1 MSLTPP
7 PLDVPLLPVR
17 MLNEYAYCPRLFALM
32 WVHQEWA
39 DSGDTI
45 RGNTVHRQVDSGGGS
60 LPLESEAPAVARS
73 VELSDEGLGL
83 IAKIDLVEAE
93 GGRVVPVDYK
103 KGEAPPIPEG
113 AWEPERVQVCA
124 QALLLRA
131 NGYVCDEAALYFAG
145 SRRRVR
151 VPISEALVATTLKLR
166 DAAREVA
173 ASGALPPPL
182 VNSSKCPRCAL
193 VGICLPDEH
202 HQITGK
208 VDQVRPIVAAR
219 HDGVPLVV
227 QQHGGTLGRDGE
239 EIVVSDRTGP
249 IGRVRMADTSRVVI
263 YGNST
268 VTAPLLHELANRDVP
283 VAWHSYGG
291 WFQGMFTGAGG
302 RNAIHRI
309 HQHRAAADPARCLEI
324 SRGFVRSKIHN
335 QRVLLRRNGKPLETD
350 LIRLKDLV
358 GEVDRAEDLNQLLGV
373 EGEAAAIYFRRFDT
387 MLRVD
392 ASLRDIFKFEK
403 RNRRP
408 PADPVNALLSFA
420 YAILS
425 RELTVT
431 LHGIGL
437 DPYVGFL
444 HQPRYGRPALALDL
458 MEEFRPVL
466 ADSAV
471 ITAINKGEVGPG
483 DFIVHPTGCALTT
496 DGRRAFVRAVER
508 RLDDEA
514 THPVFGTRLSYRRI
528 IEVQA
533 RGLSKVLMG
542 DLATWPEYRV
552 R

>member
-1 MSLTPP
+1 MSEAA
-7 PLDVPLLPVR
+7 VEIPLLPVR

-39 DSGDTI
+39 DSADTV
-45 RGNTVHRQVDSGGGS
+45 RGNTVHRQVDAGGGS
-60 LPLESEAPAVARS
+60 LPRDSEAPAVARS

-93 GGRVVPVDYK
+93 GGKVVPVDYK

-131 NGYVCDEAALYFAG
+131 NGYACDEAALYFAG

-151 VPISEALVATTLKLR
+151 VPLTEALIQTTL
-166 DAAREVA
+166 AARDNARRVA
-173 ASGALPPPL
+173 ASATLPPPL

-202 HQITGK
+202 HTVTGS
-208 VDQVRPIVAAR
+208 VDTVRPIVASR

-227 QQHGGTLGRDGE
+227 QQHGGSLGRDGE
-239 EIVVSDRTGP
+239 EIVISDRQGP
-249 IGRVRMADTSRVVI
+249 VGRVRIADTSRVLI

-268 VTAPLLHELANRDVP
+268 LTAPLLHELANRDVP

-302 RNAIHRI
+302 RNALHRI
-309 HQHRAAADPARCLEI
+309 EQHRAAADPDRALAFA
-324 SRGFVRSKIHN
+324 RGFVRSKIHN
-335 QRVLLRRNGKPLETD
+335 QRVLLRRNGKPEESD
-350 LIRLKDLV
+350 LIRLKDLA
-358 GEVDRAEDLNQLLGV
+358 GEVDQADSLAHLLGV

-392 ASLRDIFKFEK
+392 AALREVFRFER

-425 RELTVT
+425 RELTIT
-431 LHGIGL
+431 LHGVGL

-444 HQPRYGRPALALDL
+444 HQPRFGRPALALDL
-458 MEEFRPVL
+458 MEEFRPVI

-471 ITAINKGEVGPG
+471 LTAINKGEVGPN
-483 DFIVHPTGCALTT
+483 DFIVHPTGCALTQ

-514 THPVFGTRLSYRRI
+514 THPAFGTRMSYRRI
-528 IEVQA
+528 LEVQA

-542 DLATWPEYRV
+542 DLEAWPEYRV

>member
-1 MSLTPP
+1 MS
-7 PLDVPLLPVR
+7 DIPLLPVR

-32 WVHQEWA
+32 WVHQEWS
-39 DSGDTI
+39 DSGDTV
-45 RGNTVHRQVDSGGGS
+45 RGRTVHAQVDAGGGN
-60 LPLESEAPAVARS
+60 LPVDSEAPVVARS
-73 VELSDEGLGL
+73 VELSDEELGL
-83 IAKIDLVEAE
+83 IAKIDLVEGAA
-93 GGRVVPVDYK
+93 GKVVPVDYK
-103 KGEAPPIPEG
+103 KGEVAPVSEG

-131 NGYVCDEAALYFAG
+131 NGYTCDEAALYFAG

-151 VPISEALVATTLKLR
+151 VPINEALIRTTLRAR
-166 DAAREVA
+166 DEARAVA
-173 ASGALPPPL
+173 ASGQLPEPL
-182 VNSSKCPRCAL
+182 VGSAKCPRCAL

-202 HQITGK
+202 QHVRGRL
-208 VDQVRPIVAAR
+208 DGDAVRPIIPSR

-227 QQHGGTLGRDGE
+227 HQHGGMLALDGE
-239 EIVVSDRTGP
+239 QIVVHDRKGP
-249 IGRVRMADTSRVVI
+249 IGRVRLADTSRVIV
-263 YGNST
+263 YGSPT
-268 VTAPLLHELANRDVP
+268 VTSPLLHELSTRDIP

-309 HQHRAAADPARCLEI
+309 AQHRAAADPVAALRI
-324 SRGFVRSKIHN
+324 ARGFVRSKIHN
-335 QRVLLRRNGKPLETD
+335 QRVLLRRNGKPEDSD
-350 LIRLKDLV
+350 LIRLRELVSQVDL
-358 GEVDRAEDLNQLLGV
+358 AEDLNQLLGV
-373 EGEAAAIYFRRFDT
+373 EGEAASIYFRRFDT
-387 MLRVD
+387 LLRVD
-392 ASLRDIFKFEK
+392 ASLRETFHFER

-431 LHGIGL
+431 LHGVGL

-444 HQPRYGRPALALDL
+444 HQPRFGRPALALDL
-458 MEEFRPVL
+458 MEEFRPVI

-483 DFIVHPTGCALTT
+483 DFQVHPTGCALTA
-496 DGRRAFVRAVER
+496 DGRRAFVRTVER

-514 THPVFGTRLSYRRI
+514 THPVFNTRLSYRRI
-528 IEVQA
+528 LEVQA

-542 DLATWPEYRV
+542 ELERWPEYRV

>member
-1 MSLTPP
+1 MS
-7 PLDVPLLPVR
+7 DIPLLPVR

-32 WVHQEWA
+32 WVHQEWS

-45 RGNTVHRQVDSGGGS
+45 RGRTVHRQVDEGGGS
-60 LPLESEAPAVARS
+60 VPLDAEAPVVARS
-73 VELSDEGLGL
+73 VDLGDDELGL

-103 KGEAPPIPEG
+103 KGEVPPVPEG

-131 NGYVCDEAALYFAG
+131 NGYTCEEGALYFAA

-151 VPISEALVATTLKLR
+151 VPITDALVETTLKAR
-166 DAAREVA
+166 DAARRVA
-173 ASGALPPPL
+173 ASSQLPPPL
-182 VNSSKCPRCAL
+182 VGSTKCPRCAL

-202 HQITGK
+202 HAVKGTGN
-208 VDQVRPIVAAR
+208 DDAVRPIIPSR

-227 QQHGGTLGRDGE
+227 QQHGGQLGKDGE
-239 EIVVSDRTGP
+239 EIVVSDRNGP
-249 IGRVRMADTSRVVI
+249 IGRVRMADTSRVAI

-283 VAWHSYGG
+283 VSFHSYGG
-291 WFQGMFTGAGG
+291 WFQGIFTGAGG

-309 HQHRAAADPARCLEI
+309 AQHRAAAQPERCLELA
-324 SRGFVRSKIHN
+324 RGFVRAKIHN
-335 QRVLLRRNGKPLETD
+335 QRVLLRRNGAPEETD
-350 LIRLKDLV
+350 LIRLKELV
-358 GEVDRAEDLNQLLGV
+358 AEVDRAPDLQRLLGV
-373 EGEAAAIYFRRFDT
+373 EGEAAALYFRRFDT

-392 ASLRDIFKFEK
+392 ASLRGTFHFER

-420 YAILS
+420 YSVLV
-425 RELTVT
+425 RELVAT
-431 LHGIGL
+431 LHSIGL

-444 HQPRYGRPALALDL
+444 HQPRFGRPALALDL
-458 MEEFRPVL
+458 MEEFRPVI

-471 ITAINKGEVGPG
+471 LTAINKGEVSPR
-483 DFIVHPTGCALTT
+483 DFTVHPTGCALTQ

-528 IEVQA
+528 LEVQA

-542 DLATWPEYRV
+542 DLETWPEYRV